1 MCSSL
6 RGRFIPSTKTSIHH
20 DGLHS
25 TTQTLILSFH
35 YRHHST
41 TRTLHPHHRH
51 RTLNAD
57 LVLAMIGGQVGL
69 FPEDRKQ
76 ACRFKDVMK
85 QPELPQAVFISMPAS
100 SRELYF
106 KDSRLKT

>member
-25 TTQTLILSFH
+25 TTQTLILSSH
-35 YRHHST
+35 YRHRNT
-41 TRTLHPHHRH
+41 TQTLQPYHRH
-51 RTLNAD
+51 RTSNAD

-85 QPELPQAVFISMPAS
+85 QPDATQAVFVSIPAS
-100 SRELYF
+100 PRELYF

>member
-6 RGRFIPSTKTSIHH
+6 RGRFIPSTKTSKHH
-20 DGLHS
+20 YRLHS

-35 YRHHST
+35 RRHRNT
-41 TRTLHPHHRH
+41 TQTLQPYHRH

-76 ACRFKDVMK
+76 AYRFKAAIP
-85 QPELPQAVFISMPAS
+85 QPKTMQAVFISIRS
-100 SRELYF
+100 HVSRTLSQRF
-106 KDSRLKT
+106 PS